1 MNARQFF
8 DRVAQ
13 LRKFQKEYFAT
24 RSKESLHQSI
34 ALEKE
39 IDAEIERVQV
49 LLAHK
54 QDVPQPNLFSNE
66 Q

>member
-1 MNARQFF
+1 MPDNSLTEWRNFANS
-8 DRVAQ
+8 
-13 LRKFQKEYFAT
+13 KYFAT

>member
-1 MNARQFF
+1 MPDNSLTEWRNFANSKRNI
-8 DRVAQ
+8 
-13 LRKFQKEYFAT
+13 LRHAVKKACT
-24 RSKESLHQSI
+24 SPI